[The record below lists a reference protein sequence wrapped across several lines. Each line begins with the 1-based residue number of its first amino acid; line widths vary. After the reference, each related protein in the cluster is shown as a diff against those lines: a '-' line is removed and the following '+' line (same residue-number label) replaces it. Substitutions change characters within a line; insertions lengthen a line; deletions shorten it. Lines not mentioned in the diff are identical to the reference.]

1 MAGYCQKIWITF
13 SADQT
18 TITIKDDGRGIPIET
33 HPKTKISVLRTI
45 FEVLHS
51 GGKFDNKAYKT
62 SGGLHGVGVTVVN
75 ALSKYLRVESS
86 REGKT
91 ETLVYERG
99 KLISS
104 QIVDT
109 PERSNGV
116 LVEFTPDPEIFKE
129 FTYFKVET
137 IKRRLKE
144 IAYLNSDLA
153 LYFATSPTAEP
164 IVYHFTGGLRS

>member
-1 MAGYCQKIWITF
+1 M
-13 SADQT
+13 
-18 TITIKDDGRGIPIET
+18 
-33 HPKTKISVLRTI
+33 
-45 FEVLHS
+45 LHS

-75 ALSKYLRVESS
+75 ALSKSLWVENS

-104 QIVDT
+104 QIVDI
-109 PERSNGV
+109 PERSNGL
-116 LVEFTPDPEIFKE
+116 LVKFTPDPEIFKE

-137 IKRRLKE
+137 IQRRLKE
-144 IAYLNSDLA
+144 IAYLNPNLA
-153 LYFATSPTAEP
+153 LYFATSPTTEP
-164 IVYHFTGGLRS
+164 IIYHFTGGLRSWIEEIHAGKITLGEIFHKVVTEE

>member
-1 MAGYCQKIWITF
+1 MAGYCQKIWITL

-75 ALSKYLRVESS
+75 ALSKTLRVESS

-91 ETLVYERG
+91 ETVIYEQG
-99 KLISS
+99 KLVSS

-109 PERSNGV
+109 PERINGL
-116 LVEFTPDPEIFKE
+116 LVEFAPDPEIFKE

-137 IKRRLKE
+137 IQRRLKE
-144 IAYLNSDLA
+144 LAYLNPNLT

-164 IVYHFTGGLRS
+164 IIYHFTGGLRS

>member
-1 MAGYCQKIWITF
+1 
-13 SADQT
+13 
-18 TITIKDDGRGIPIET
+18 
-33 HPKTKISVLRTI
+33 
-45 FEVLHS
+45 
-51 GGKFDNKAYKT
+51 
-62 SGGLHGVGVTVVN
+62 VVN
-75 ALSKYLRVESS
+75 ALSKFLRVESS

-91 ETLVYERG
+91 ETVIYEQG

-104 QIVDT
+104 QIVDA

-137 IKRRLKE
+137 IQRHLKE
-144 IAYLNSDLA
+144 IAYLNPNLTF
-153 LYFATSPTAEP
+153 YFATSPTAEP